1 MARTLRNPRCRVSMS
16 RRRLFSAIDIVEPR
30 REEAPRVLKALI
42 VAAQRTIDKSRPLI
56 ARIDELLTKRH

>member
-1 MARTLRNPRCRVSMS
+1 MS
-16 RRRLFSAIDIVEPR
+16 RRRLFSGIDIVAPR